1 MKAINLCLLCLLLI
15 GCANKSKQEKVPQ
28 ALIHNGI
35 EINDTLKAIVIDTTI
50 VLFPYLL
57 PKIKDAKEIY
67 LALTEKPEYPGGMH
81 ELITYIQNSI
91 QYPSNAYKTGKQGRA
106 IVQAIIDTDGSI
118 IQPSIIYGVDSLL
131 DKEALRIIQSMPKW
145 KPGKYHGKTIRVKY
159 HFPVTFRITSS
170 NANSALSLTDTKM
183 ASNIHWGF
191 LIDENEGITKIYFNK
206 HINQMCREKTEDILY
221 NNTSIFKGKVYISID
236 NPKFELTYDEAV
248 FYREDRQGKLHKI
261 SQNEPVYKESVALMF
276 EKGKAREVK
285 VDLPKNCPTG
295 DYLLKIRLHNEQGD
309 YYEICKWFEAYTSK
323 QVSRRKKPIPVGPG
337 YAPVIGEDI
346 TEDNEDDVFEVVQNM
361 PEFPGGGLPKLIEF
375 IQQNVRYPQSALQS
389 KLEGRVIVQIV
400 IDKDG
405 SVIRPKIL
413 RSINPVLS
421 IDNAFCEEALRIVS
435 IMPKW
440 KPGSQHE
447 IPVKVKFTFPV
458 RFTLPTD

>member
-145 KPGKYHGKTIRVKY
+145 KPG
-159 HFPVTFRITSS
+159 
-170 NANSALSLTDTKM
+170 
-183 ASNIHWGF
+183 
-191 LIDENEGITKIYFNK
+191 
-206 HINQMCREKTEDILY
+206 
-221 NNTSIFKGKVYISID
+221 
-236 NPKFELTYDEAV
+236 
-248 FYREDRQGKLHKI
+248 
-261 SQNEPVYKESVALMF
+261 
-276 EKGKAREVK
+276 
-285 VDLPKNCPTG
+285 
-295 DYLLKIRLHNEQGD
+295 
-309 YYEICKWFEAYTSK
+309 
-323 QVSRRKKPIPVGPG
+323 
-337 YAPVIGEDI
+337 
-346 TEDNEDDVFEVVQNM
+346 
-361 PEFPGGGLPKLIEF
+361 
-375 IQQNVRYPQSALQS
+375 
-389 KLEGRVIVQIV
+389 
-400 IDKDG
+400 
-405 SVIRPKIL
+405 
-413 RSINPVLS
+413 
-421 IDNAFCEEALRIVS
+421 
-435 IMPKW
+435 
-440 KPGSQHE
+440 SQHE

>member
-1 MKAINLCLLCLLLI
+1 MKVIILCLFCLLLT

-28 ALIHNGI
+28 ALIDNGI

-57 PKIKDAKEIY
+57 PKTKDVKEIY
-67 LALTEKPEYPGGMH
+67 LTLTEKPEYPGGIH

-159 HFPVTFRITSS
+159 HFPVTFRITGN
-170 NANSALSLTDTKM
+170 NANSAPSLTNTKV

-206 HINQMCREKTEDILY
+206 HINQMCREKTEDISL
-221 NNTSIFKGKVYISID
+221 NGTSISKGKVYVLISSS
-236 NPKFELTYDEAV
+236 KYELIYDEAV
-248 FYREDRQGKLHKI
+248 FYHEDRQGKLHKVLQDKSI
-261 SQNEPVYKESVALMF
+261 NKESVALVI
-276 EKGKAREVK
+276 EKGKNREIK
-285 VDLPKNCPTG
+285 VDFPKNCPTG
-295 DYLLKIRLHNEQGD
+295 DYLLKIKVHNEQGER
-309 YYEICKWFEAYTSK
+309 YEIYRWFEAYTSK
-323 QVSRRKKPIPVGPG
+323 RVSRRKSPIPIGSG
-337 YAPVIGEDI
+337 YTPVIGDI
-346 TEDNEDDVFEVVQNM
+346 TEDDEDDVFEVVQNM
-361 PEFPGGGLPKLIEF
+361 PEFPGGGLPKLMEF
-375 IQQNVRYPQSALQS
+375 IQQNIRYPQSALQS
-389 KLEGRVIVQIV
+389 KLEGRVIVQVV

-405 SVIRPKIL
+405 SVIRPQIL